1 MRDFIPQIEPWIDES
16 ELVQLKRVID
26 STFVTENE
34 LTKEFE
40 QMIRDLTGS
49 KYAIA
54 LTNGTAA
61 LYCCLKSLDIG
72 LGDEVIV
79 PNITFVATSNA
90 VIMTGAKPVF
100 CEVASDTFCIDPRE
114 ITGLVN
120 SKTKAIMPVHLY
132 GQSADMDA
140 IMSIARKNNL
150 YVIEDAAQGVGVKF
164 NDKHT
169 GTFGDLGILSFYGNK
184 TITCGEGGIILTD
197 SKDLRDK
204 CYRLKNH
211 GRDVK
216 GTFKHNHIGFNFA
229 FTEMQAAIGISQLH
243 KLPKIIDR
251 KQKIHDRYCN
261 ELQNLEELSAAYLD
275 DRSTPV
281 WWFTSFLTEKKSE
294 LKAYLL
300 DSGIQTRD
308 FFYPLHMQPCYEYM
322 SNDRDFSL
330 SEKIYKR
337 GISLPSSY
345 NLTNEEQS
353 YIIESIFDFFSA
365 HEKL

>member
-1 MRDFIPQIEPWIDES
+1 
-16 ELVQLKRVID
+16 
-26 STFVTENE
+26 
-34 LTKEFE
+34 
-40 QMIRDLTGS
+40 
-49 KYAIA
+49 
-54 LTNGTAA
+54 
-61 LYCCLKSLDIG
+61 
-72 LGDEVIV
+72 
-79 PNITFVATSNA
+79 
-90 VIMTGAKPVF
+90 
-100 CEVASDTFCIDPRE
+100 
-114 ITGLVN
+114 
-120 SKTKAIMPVHLY
+120 
-132 GQSADMDA
+132 
-140 IMSIARKNNL
+140 
-150 YVIEDAAQGVGVKF
+150 
-164 NDKHT
+164 
-169 GTFGDLGILSFYGNK
+169 
-184 TITCGEGGIILTD
+184 
-197 SKDLRDK
+197 
-204 CYRLKNH
+204 
-211 GRDVK
+211 
-216 GTFKHNHIGFNFA
+216 
-229 FTEMQAAIGISQLH
+229 MQAAIGISQLH

-261 ELQNLEELSAAYLD
+261 ELQNLEELSAVYLD